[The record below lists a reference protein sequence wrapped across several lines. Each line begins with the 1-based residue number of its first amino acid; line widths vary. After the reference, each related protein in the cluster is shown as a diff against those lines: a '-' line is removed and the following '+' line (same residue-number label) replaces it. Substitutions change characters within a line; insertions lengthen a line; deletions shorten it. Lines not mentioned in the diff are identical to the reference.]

1 MKSGNAE
8 APPKRL
14 LRVLALFLFLL
25 LCLPGLQRWLHLS
38 NERAL
43 DGYSPRVAENP
54 DFTDTGWF
62 AGSFQEQKASWLNQ
76 HFGYRTT
83 LLRLHNQIG
92 YSWWDHS
99 YTNAVIVGNDG
110 YLFDQTY
117 IDAWTGNDFVG
128 EEKIK
133 LQTEM
138 LVEVQQK
145 LAAKGTTLLV
155 VMAPGKA
162 SFFNSFIPHEPEKR
176 KPTTVRNYDTYITH
190 FRARGV
196 QFIDGRS
203 WFEQWRNVSP
213 YPLFPKCGIHWS
225 TYAATFVADSVSRR
239 LGHLRGT
246 VLSPIVVDRIIY
258 GDSVN
263 LVDSDVGRGMN
274 LLFEPKGFPM
284 AYPVYH
290 FDEAKSTEKPSL
302 LAIGDS
308 YFWTHDPGR
317 FNGTVYSR
325 TDFFY
330 YNRDW
335 HPFGGEQR
343 KVIAADALQQALAHD
358 VVVIYCTDANL
369 DEFGWGFI
377 EQVYEQLNT
386 LPAQTQ
392 AADTQKT
399 KGLSPRFAKSIPPD
413 VAKMMMAIRGNPDWY
428 ASVADKAKQKGIAT
442 DSMLYLDAQFM
453 IDEQKKKK

>member
-1 MKSGNAE
+1 MKSENAQ

-14 LRVLALFLFLL
+14 LRLLAILLFLL
-25 LCLPGLQRWLHLS
+25 LSLPGLQRWLHLS
-38 NERAL
+38 EEREL

-54 DFTDTGWF
+54 EFTDTGWF
-62 AGSFQEQKASWLNQ
+62 AGSFQQQKGEWLNQ
-76 HFGYRTT
+76 NFGYRNT

-92 YSWWDHS
+92 YSWWNHS
-99 YTNAVIVGNDG
+99 YTNAVIVGKEG

-117 IDAWTGNDFVG
+117 IDAWTGKDFVG

-133 LQTEM
+133 RQAGM
-138 LVEVQQK
+138 LLEVQQK
-145 LAAKGTTLLV
+145 LAARGTTLLI

-162 SFFNSFIPHEPEKR
+162 SFFNSFIREEPELRKR
-176 KPTTVRNYDTYITH
+176 KTIRNYDTYVAQ
-190 FRARGV
+190 FRKRGIE
-196 QFIDGRS
+196 FIDGRN
-203 WFEQWRNVSP
+203 WFEQWRQTSR

-246 VLSPIVVDRIIY
+246 VLAPLVVDRIVF

-274 LLFEPKGFPM
+274 LLFEPEGFPM

-290 FDEAKSTEKPSL
+290 FEEAKSTEKPSL

-317 FNGTVYSR
+317 FNGTVYSQ

-335 HPFGGEQR
+335 HPFGGAQR
-343 KVIAADALQQALAHD
+343 KVIEADALRQALAHD

-377 EQVYEQLNT
+377 EQVYAQL
-386 LPAQTQ
+386 Q
-392 AADTQKT
+392 AAPALPQIAEKEKP
-399 KGLSPRFAKSIPPD
+399 KGLSPAFAKTIPPD

-428 ASVADKAKQKGIAT
+428 ATVAEKAKQKGIAA
-442 DSMLYLDAQFM
+442 DSMLYLDARFM

>member
-176 KPTTVRNYDTYITH
+176 KQTTVRNYDTYITH

-196 QFIDGRS
+196 QFIDG
-203 WFEQWRNVSP
+203 
-213 YPLFPKCGIHWS
+213 
-225 TYAATFVADSVSRR
+225 
-239 LGHLRGT
+239 
-246 VLSPIVVDRIIY
+246 
-258 GDSVN
+258 
-263 LVDSDVGRGMN
+263 
-274 LLFEPKGFPM
+274 
-284 AYPVYH
+284 
-290 FDEAKSTEKPSL
+290 
-302 LAIGDS
+302 
-308 YFWTHDPGR
+308 
-317 FNGTVYSR
+317 
-325 TDFFY
+325 
-330 YNRDW
+330 
-335 HPFGGEQR
+335 
-343 KVIAADALQQALAHD
+343 
-358 VVVIYCTDANL
+358 
-369 DEFGWGFI
+369 
-377 EQVYEQLNT
+377 
-386 LPAQTQ
+386 
-392 AADTQKT
+392 
-399 KGLSPRFAKSIPPD
+399 
-413 VAKMMMAIRGNPDWY
+413 
-428 ASVADKAKQKGIAT
+428 
-442 DSMLYLDAQFM
+442 
-453 IDEQKKKK
+453 